1 MASLGC
7 HPDKSVKREVGGTA
21 SIRVACKAFS
31 RLLVDVGGLSPPWVT
46 PCLGKWVLTVYET
59 WLNVSLGVSG
69 VSLRSLPQF
78 QVQLPRIVG
87 WKVIN
92 SFLPK
97 WLLVRMSL

>member
-31 RLLVDVGGLSPPWVT
+31 RLLVDVGRLSPPRAT
-46 PCLGKWVLTVYET
+46 PCLGKWALTVYET

-87 WKVIN
+87 WKVI
-92 SFLPK
+92 FLPK